1 VLKPG
6 GELRLSGPRK
16 DTSSRIANELKEG
29 GTFPQLEPDYMQVL
43 QINELKLRP
52 MLYWRSMKEVAD
64 MLIGA
69 KFSKIVHYSE
79 VIYAGQ
85 SMFVCAVK

>member
-16 DTSSRIANELKEG
+16 DTNSELLFSRIASELKEG
-29 GTFPQLEPDYMQVL
+29 STFPQLEPDYMQVL

-52 MLYWRSMKEVAD
+52 MLYRWSTKELRICLLERSFLK
-64 MLIGA
+64 
-69 KFSKIVHYSE
+69 
-79 VIYAGQ
+79 
-85 SMFVCAVK
+85 